1 MACAELK
8 LFVILPPPAF
18 SNEFLINLQVLQMIS
33 IINYGRGNLYSI
45 QNALEFC
52 DIKYQFVTQPSEI
65 EKSKKLLLPGVG
77 AFSDAIGLLRSK
89 HLDIAILQAI
99 QRGASLMGICV
110 GMQILFESGEEFGS
124 CKGLG
129 LLDGKILKLPVPS
142 DKHGDKIP
150 NVGWHNVNPTSNS
163 RFGNELDINH
173 ALYFTHSYGS
183 METSSE
189 NVRNVIKINNQN
201 VVATY
206 QTDNVLAVQFHPE
219 KSGLTG
225 LKYFSLFN
233 DI

>member
-1 MACAELK
+1 
-8 LFVILPPPAF
+8 
-18 SNEFLINLQVLQMIS
+18 MIS

-150 NVGWHNVNPTSNS
+150 NVGWHNVN
-163 RFGNELDINH
+163 H
-173 ALYFTHSYGS
+173 
-183 METSSE
+183 
-189 NVRNVIKINNQN
+189 V
-201 VVATY
+201 
-206 QTDNVLAVQFHPE
+206 
-219 KSGLTG
+219 
-225 LKYFSLFN
+225 
-233 DI
+233 